1 MKTNIPVLTRRQML
15 KFGALTLSG
24 FELLPMLRP
33 FAVKASEKANARG
46 SADYC
51 IFVFLQGGPSHIDS
65 FDLKEGRWT
74 PQDFDVRTI
83 QPGVRIPVGL
93 YPKLSRT
100 FDRFAVI
107 RSLEAWESEHG
118 RATYYMHVA
127 HPPSPAR
134 AREMPALGAVVAYEF
149 QGRRKSMDYLPP
161 FVSMNYGTDQVK
173 EGCLDSRFAPLNL
186 DTKGDLPFIVS
197 EAERGQFGRRTE
209 LLNQMN
215 RLTISG
221 SATRMDAV
229 KEIDVFRRD
238 ALDMLQSPEIPK
250 VMRVNQEDRSR
261 YGSTTF
267 GDACILARN
276 ILAADAGTHFIA
288 INQPGWDFHTNIYD
302 KSQRTNHY
310 TLSRDLDSGL
320 SELLGDLE
328 KLRTRDGRS
337 VLERTLV
344 VCLGEFGRT
353 VGDLTV
359 GKGRDHHRFAMSG
372 LFAGGGVAGGRTI
385 GETDDQGA
393 KVIQSGWSKK
403 RSIYP
408 EDVAATIYSA
418 LGIDWTKKITN
429 TPSGRTFEYVEPQSG
444 TDFLEVGEIRELFG

>member
-1 MKTNIPVLTRRQML
+1 
-15 KFGALTLSG
+15 
-24 FELLPMLRP
+24 
-33 FAVKASEKANARG
+33 
-46 SADYC
+46 
-51 IFVFLQGGPSHIDS
+51 
-65 FDLKEGRWT
+65 
-74 PQDFDVRTI
+74 
-83 QPGVRIPVGL
+83 
-93 YPKLSRT
+93 
-100 FDRFAVI
+100 
-107 RSLEAWESEHG
+107 
-118 RATYYMHVA
+118 
-127 HPPSPAR
+127 
-134 AREMPALGAVVAYEF
+134 
-149 QGRRKSMDYLPP
+149 
-161 FVSMNYGTDQVK
+161 
-173 EGCLDSRFAPLNL
+173 
-186 DTKGDLPFIVS
+186 
-197 EAERGQFGRRTE
+197 
-209 LLNQMN
+209 
-215 RLTISG
+215 
-221 SATRMDAV
+221 
-229 KEIDVFRRD
+229 
-238 ALDMLQSPEIPK
+238 MLQSPEIPK

-261 YGSTTF
+261 YGNTTF

-302 KSQRTNHY
+302 KSQRANHY

>member
-1 MKTNIPVLTRRQML
+1 
-15 KFGALTLSG
+15 
-24 FELLPMLRP
+24 
-33 FAVKASEKANARG
+33 
-46 SADYC
+46 
-51 IFVFLQGGPSHIDS
+51 
-65 FDLKEGRWT
+65 
-74 PQDFDVRTI
+74 
-83 QPGVRIPVGL
+83 
-93 YPKLSRT
+93 
-100 FDRFAVI
+100 
-107 RSLEAWESEHG
+107 
-118 RATYYMHVA
+118 
-127 HPPSPAR
+127 
-134 AREMPALGAVVAYEF
+134 VAYEF

-186 DTKGDLPFIVS
+186 DTKGDLPFVVS

-221 SATRMDAV
+221 SAARMDAV

-261 YGSTTF
+261 YGNTTF

-302 KSQRTNHY
+302 KSQRVNHY
-310 TLSRDLDSGL
+310 TLSHDLDSGL

-372 LFAGGGVAGGRTI
+372 LFAGGGVAGGRII

-444 TDFLEVGEIRELFG
+444 TDFLDVGEIRELFG

>member
-1 MKTNIPVLTRRQML
+1 MTVNIPILTRRQVL

-33 FAVKASEKANARG
+33 VGVKASAKTQPRG

-74 PQDFDVRTI
+74 PEDFDVRTI
-83 QPGVRIPVGL
+83 KPDLRMPVGL
-93 YPKLSRT
+93 YPKLSSKL
-100 FDRFAVI
+100 DQLAIV
-107 RSLEAWESEHG
+107 RSLEAWETEHG

-134 AREMPALGAVVAYEF
+134 AREMPTLGAVVAYEF
-149 QGRRKSMDYLPP
+149 HDQRKSTDYLPP

-173 EGCLDSRFAPLNL
+173 EGCLDSRFTPLNL
-186 DTKGDLPFIVS
+186 DTKGDFAFVVP
-197 EAERGQFGRRTE
+197 EDERGRFSRRIE
-209 LLNQMN
+209 MLNQMSALTVASPRR
-215 RLTISG
+215 RLN
-221 SATRMDAV
+221 AE
-229 KEIDVFRRD
+229 KQIDVYRRD

-250 VMRVNQEDRSR
+250 VMRLSGEDHTR
-261 YGSTTF
+261 YGGSSF

-276 ILAADAGTHFIA
+276 ILAAEAGTRFIA

-302 KSQRTNHY
+302 KTQKANHY
-310 TLSRDLDSGL
+310 TLSRDLDGGL
-320 SELLGDLE
+320 AELLGDLE
-328 KLRTRDGRS
+328 KLRTRSGQS
-337 VLERTLV
+337 FLERTLI

-359 GKGRDHHRFAMSG
+359 GKGRDHHRFAMCG

-385 GETDDQGA
+385 GTTDDQGA
-393 KVIQSGWSKK
+393 KVIQPGWSKK

-418 LGIDWTKKITN
+418 LGIDWTKKLTN
-429 TPSGRTFEYVEPQSG
+429 TPSGRVFEYVEPQSG
-444 TDFLEVGEIRELFG
+444 TDFLDVGEITELFG